1 LAIPG
6 GLGLGFGLSLWVSKT
21 HSPDLLRLPFVV
33 NAGTY
38 IFAAAVVMIAAVASG
53 LIVAR
58 RLQQMDLT
66 AVLKSR
72 E

>member
-1 LAIPG
+1 
-6 GLGLGFGLSLWVSKT
+6 V
-21 HSPDLLRLPFVV
+21 PFVV
-33 NAGTY
+33 NPGTY
-38 IFAAAVVMIAAVASG
+38 IFAAAVVLIAAVASG

-58 RLQQMDLT
+58 KLQQMDLT